1 MSQERVLVTGA
12 TSPLG
17 QAVGRRLKSEGCFA
31 VGTIHDQ
38 TSKNDL
44 PMFDSLL
51 HVDLK
56 DFATLNNLNVE
67 FDSIIHVAALSD
79 GTPTELMQVTGVATT
94 WLADLALRRGIR
106 NFIHVSSMS
115 VYGSVKVS
123 EVSAQTEIR
132 HSTPY
137 GAAKWASE
145 CYLNSLSNLLP
156 AVSIRSCGIVGR
168 KSHRNFLAQIFA
180 AMANNKSRV
189 SVSNP
194 DFPFNN
200 VIHED
205 TLAAFLVYL
214 ALNHQSGF
222 NAVPVGSSDPIPL
235 RAVLEMIAERT
246 HFQGI
251 LDWIPT
257 SNRPFSIDISDAVE
271 MGLRPLKTINTI
283 ENWLDVAAGI
293 MTKS

>member
-17 QAVGRRLKSEGCFA
+17 QAVGRRLKSEGHYA
-31 VGTIHDQ
+31 VGTIHTQ
-38 TSKNDL
+38 NSNSDL

-67 FDSIIHVAALSD
+67 FDSIVHVAALSD
-79 GTPTELMQVTGVATT
+79 GTPAELMQITGIATT

-106 NFIHVSSMS
+106 NFVHVSSMS
-115 VYGSVKVS
+115 VYGNVRVS

-132 HSTPY
+132 HSTAY

-145 CYLNSLSNLLP
+145 CYLNSLSNRLP
-156 AVSIRSCGIVGR
+156 AISVRSCGIVGR
-168 KSHRNFLAQIFA
+168 KTHRNFLAQAYA
-180 AMANNKSRV
+180 AMANREPRV
-189 SVSNP
+189 SVANP
-194 DFPFNN
+194 DFLFNN

-205 TLAAFLVYL
+205 TLAAFLVHL

-222 NAVPVGSSDPIPL
+222 DAVPVGSSDPIPL

-246 HFQGI
+246 HFQGVF
-251 LDWIPT
+251 DWIPT
-257 SNRPFSIDISDAVE
+257 DSHTFSINISDA
-271 MGLRPLKTINTI
+271 MNLGLRPLKTIETI
-283 ENWLDVAAGI
+283 GRWMNDTGVH
-293 MTKS
+293 S

>member
-1 MSQERVLVTGA
+1 
-12 TSPLG
+12 
-17 QAVGRRLKSEGCFA
+17 
-31 VGTIHDQ
+31 
-38 TSKNDL
+38 
-44 PMFDSLL
+44 
-51 HVDLK
+51 
-56 DFATLNNLNVE
+56 
-67 FDSIIHVAALSD
+67 
-79 GTPTELMQVTGVATT
+79 MQVTGIATT

-115 VYGSVKVS
+115 VYGTVRVS

-132 HSTPY
+132 HSTAY

-145 CYLNSLSNLLP
+145 CYLNSLSNQLP

-168 KSHRNFLAQIFA
+168 KSHRNFLAQAYA
-180 AMANNKSRV
+180 AMANREPRV

-194 DFPFNN
+194 DFLFNN

-205 TLAAFLVYL
+205 TLAAFLVHL

-235 RAVLEMIAERT
+235 RSVLKMIAGRT
-246 HFQGI
+246 HFHGV

-257 SNRPFSIDISDAVE
+257 ESQPFSINISDAVRL
-271 MGLRPLKTINTI
+271 GLHPLKTMETI
-283 ENWLDVAAGI
+283 GRWMNDAGVH
-293 MTKS
+293 S

>member
-12 TSPLG
+12 ASPLG
-17 QAVGRRLKSEGCFA
+17 QAVGRRLKSEGHYA
-31 VGTIHDQ
+31 VGTIHSQ
-38 TSKNDL
+38 TSNSDL

-56 DFATLNNLNVE
+56 DFATFRNLDVE
-67 FDSIIHVAALSD
+67 FDSIVHVAALSD
-79 GTPTELMQVTGVATT
+79 GTPTDLMQVTGIATT

-106 NFIHVSSMS
+106 NFVHVSSMS
-115 VYGSVKVS
+115 VYGAVTVS

-145 CYLNSLSNLLP
+145 CYLNSLNNRLP
-156 AVSIRSCGIVGR
+156 AVSVRSCGIVGQ
-168 KSHRNFLAQIFA
+168 KSHRNFLAQA
-180 AMANNKSRV
+180 YTAMVNKKPQV
-189 SVSNP
+189 CVSNP

-205 TLAAFLVYL
+205 TLADFLVYL

-222 NAVPVGSSDPIPL
+222 HAVPVGSSDPIPL
-235 RAVLEMIAERT
+235 RAVLKMISERT
-246 HFQGI
+246 HFQGV

-257 SNRPFSIDISDAVE
+257 KNRPFSIDLSDAVK
-271 MGLRPLKTINTI
+271 MGLRPLKTSDTI
-283 ENWLDVAAGI
+283 CKWLDDALGEPPR
-293 MTKS
+293 T

>member
-17 QAVGRRLKSEGCFA
+17 QAVGRRLKSEGHYA
-31 VGTIHDQ
+31 VGTIHTQ
-38 TSKNDL
+38 TSNHNL

-51 HVDLK
+51 HLDLK
-56 DFATLNNLNVE
+56 DFSTLNNLNVE
-67 FDSIIHVAALSD
+67 FNSIIHVAALSD
-79 GTPTELMQVTGVATT
+79 GTPTELMQVTGIATT

-115 VYGSVKVS
+115 VYGTVRVS

-132 HSTPY
+132 HSTAY

-145 CYLNSLSNLLP
+145 CYLNSLSNRLP

-168 KSHRNFLAQIFA
+168 KTHRNFLAQAYA
-180 AMANNKSRV
+180 AIANREPRV

-194 DFPFNN
+194 DFLFNN

-235 RAVLEMIAERT
+235 GDVLKMISEKT
-246 HFQGI
+246 HFQGV

-283 ENWLDVAAGI
+283 EKWLDVAAGI
-293 MTKS
+293 VTKS